1 MTIQTVQINPDVRI
15 RIEQDVCPSNPL
27 DDFDALG
34 TIAYLTRSSY
44 TLGNQAVNREEMD
57 EIAADIRS
65 GKLVGMPVHAYIHS
79 GVALKASLANPYP
92 DPRWDSGQS
101 GFVYCSREAAVR
113 EFGNKLCTA
122 KVKERALKL
131 MAGEVETF
139 NQYINGEVYGFV
151 VEHLVDGDWQEMEAC
166 WGLYGLESCTG
177 EAMAAAR
184 HYTEGVDA

>member
-34 TIAYLTRSSY
+34 TIAYLTRSRY
-44 TLGNQAVNREEMD
+44 TLGNQAVDHDEMR

-65 GKLVGMPVHAYIHS
+65 GKLVGMPVQAYIHS
-79 GVALKASLANPYP
+79 GVALKASLSNPYP

-101 GFVYCSREAAVR
+101 GFVYCSREAAVK

-139 NQYINGEVYGFV
+139 SQYINGEVYGFV
-151 VEHLVDGDWQEMEAC
+151 VEHLVDGDWQEMESC
-166 WGLYGLESCTG
+166 WGLYGLESCTS

-184 HYTEGVDA
+184 RYTEGVDA